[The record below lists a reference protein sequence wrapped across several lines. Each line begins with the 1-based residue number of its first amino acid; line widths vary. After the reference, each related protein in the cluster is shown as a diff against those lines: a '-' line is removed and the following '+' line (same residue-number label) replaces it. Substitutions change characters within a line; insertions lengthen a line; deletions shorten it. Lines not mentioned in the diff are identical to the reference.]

1 MIELRH
7 LVTENDYL
15 LQYRQTI
22 ELTSDPVT
30 GLVDI
35 PAGAT
40 TDEQGRYWTD
50 WETVPE
56 VNG

>member
-7 LVTENDYL
+7 LVTETDYL
-15 LQYRQTI
+15 LQYRQTV
-22 ELTSDPVT
+22 EVSTNYES
-30 GLVDI
+30 GLAEI
-35 PAGAT
+35 PPGAIP
-40 TDEQGRYWTD
+40 DDQGRYWTD

>member
-1 MIELRH
+1 MIEMRY

-15 LQYRQTI
+15 LQYRQTV
-22 ELTSDPVT
+22 EVTADPGT
-30 GLVDI
+30 GLAEI

-40 TDEQGRYWTD
+40 LDEKGRYWTD